1 MPKKIRKAVIPVAGL
16 GTRFL
21 PATKAVPK
29 ELLPLVDTPVIQ
41 YIVEEAVQS
50 GIEDIIF
57 ITSDDKIA
65 IEQYFDRDAAL
76 ECILEQRQKHEEVS
90 KIKSLSDMANFI
102 YVRQSEPLGFG
113 HAVLLAK
120 EVVGDEPFIV
130 YGGDDIIE
138 SAVPASQQLIDVY
151 MRFDGPVMG
160 VIQVE
165 RETVNRY
172 GVIDPAETIEEGIFR
187 LKDIIE
193 KPSVEDAPST
203 YAATA
208 RWLLTP
214 DIFEHLEQAKPGN
227 GGEIQLTDAVRSLIH
242 TRTGYAKQ
250 YEGVYR
256 DCGNKLEYVKAVI
269 SFALKHKDIGPNLRN
284 YIDSL

>member
-57 ITSDDKIA
+57 ITSEDKIA
-65 IEQYFDRDAAL
+65 IEQYFDRDSAL
-76 ECILEQRQKHEEVS
+76 ECILEQRQKQEEIS
-90 KIKSLSDMANFI
+90 KIKALSSMANFI
-102 YVRQSEPLGFG
+102 YVRQAEPLGFG

-138 SAVPASQQLIDVY
+138 SDIPASQQLIDVY

-172 GVIDPAETIEEGIFR
+172 GVIDPVETIEEGIFR

-193 KPSVEDAPST
+193 KPSVEEAPST

-214 DIFEHLEQAKPGN
+214 DIFEHLEQVKPGN
-227 GGEIQLTDAVRSLIH
+227 GGEIQLTDAVRALIH

-269 SFALKHKDIGPNLRN
+269 SFALKHKDIGPDVRN